1 MDESA
6 LALRVCDYRIV
17 VNVYQETD
25 LIVDGGGSC
34 FVETAFRS
42 SFFLPSIDSCR
53 GQADRQTDSS
63 SRIESLGRS
72 SKSQPLPLPHIHI
85 HLSSPPSPPHLS
97 FHHLRAVDSR
107 VSFLLHIRI
116 LRSVLVSV
124 AICRVSAASLQPN
137 LSVSHRSLHPHILTS
152 STPGAV
158 ACDALASR
166 ARDPTRARSDMVS
179 SVRHT
184 TYDIMSLSARDFN
197 TLRSRISPYHD
208 LVRVELQAL
217 YLVAIIARPS
227 LVTIALL

>member
-6 LALRVCDYRIV
+6 LALRVCGCRIV

-63 SRIESLGRS
+63 SRIESLARS
-72 SKSQPLPLPHIHI
+72 SKSQPLPLPHLDLHPHIHIHI
-85 HLSSPPSPPHLS
+85 HLSSPPSPPHPF

-124 AICRVSAASLQPN
+124 AICRVSAASLQPS

-166 ARDPTRARSDMVS
+166 ARDPTRARSDLVS

-184 TYDIMSLSARDFN
+184 TYCLSVFA
-197 TLRSRISPYHD
+197 TVLRPRS
-208 LVRVELQAL
+208 
-217 YLVAIIARPS
+217 
-227 LVTIALL
+227 